1 MDSNDN
7 LKEIDVKNGMCCYFD
22 DITKIEVLIEKNHA
36 KLFWFI
42 LFHTK
47 PWLMQNHCVLGTIK

>member
-1 MDSNDN
+1 MDSNDK
-7 LKEIDVKNGMCCYFD
+7 LKEIDIKNDTCCYFD
-22 DITKIEVLIEKNHA
+22 DITKIEVLIEKNHT

-47 PWLMQNHCVLGTIK
+47 P

>member
-1 MDSNDN
+1 MDSNDK
-7 LKEIDVKNGMCCYFD
+7 LKEIDIKNDTCCYFD

-47 PWLMQNHCVLGTIK
+47 P